1 MKKFRNFTLIEL
13 LVVIAIIAILAAM
26 LLPALS
32 AARER
37 ARASQ
42 CLSNLKQC
50 ALASQLYGNDNDGWI
65 CTQRKSS
72 SGTQWTQW
80 MIRFDYIQDTE
91 AAPYACPSL
100 EPFGYDQSND
110 SRHYYTYATRGRAP
124 AARNYDKLVNLQSI
138 MVDTDCFGQTLTS
151 FDMNSIRAN
160 PDDFVLYADSWSTK
174 YNKQVAT
181 VGYGKSDTSLYYEAH
196 NGHINGSY
204 LDGHADA
211 KKGEA
216 FMNSWAQEM
225 VAHQLAHGGNNYVTA
240 YWFDSN
246 KTEKHNNFF
255 LR

>member
-1 MKKFRNFTLIEL
+1 MQKFRRFTLIEL

-37 ARASQ
+37 ARSAK

-50 ALASQLYGNDNDGWI
+50 ALASQLYGNDNYGWI

-100 EPFGYDQSND
+100 EPFGYDQSNE
-110 SRHYYTYATRGRAP
+110 SRHYYTYATRGRFP
-124 AARNYDKLVNLQSI
+124 AARSSVNPQSI
-138 MVDTDCFGQTLTS
+138 NVDTDCFGQTLTS
-151 FDMNSIRAN
+151 FDMNSIRST
-160 PDDFVLYADSWSTK
+160 PEDFVLYGDSWSTS

-181 VGYGKSDTSLYYEAH
+181 FTYTKNSTSHFYEAH
-196 NGHINGSY
+196 NGYINGAY

-225 VAHQLAHGGNNYVTA
+225 VHHYMIASSPSNYQTA
-240 YWFDSN
+240 AWFDSN
-246 KTEKHNNFF
+246 KTEKYKNFF